1 MAALSL
7 GMKQLQDEATCSV
20 CLDFFT
26 DPVTLDCGHNFCQAC
41 IAQCWGEPPSD
52 STCPQCRER
61 VQPRNLKPNRQFAN
75 MVALAKEFSVQQVG
89 GWRVCGRH
97 QEPLKL
103 FCQDDEAPLCVVCHL
118 SKEHRAHT
126 VVPAQEAAQEY
137 KNQIVAERQKAVAQ
151 FRELHQF
158 LEEQETLLLTRI
170 EDMEKEIAGRRDG
183 HMITLSE
190 ELSSLDK
197 IIQETEE
204 KCEQTASELLQ
215 DVRSALQR
223 CKEKERSE
231 YLVAFPL
238 SVKQRVWDMGDR
250 NIFLENAMKQFK
262 DYLSGSQLQQANV
275 TLDPATA
282 HHQLILAKDRRSVR
296 WGERR
301 QYLPSSLER
310 FSFYCFVL
318 GCEGFTAG
326 RHCWEVTVG
335 SGGNWAVGVARKSVK
350 GEDKLSWG
358 PKGGIWAVRHFCG
371 SYEAPDSPSDI
382 YLSLTQK
389 PERIKV
395 TLKYAVGQ
403 VAFSDADSAA
413 PIYTFSEASF
423 SGETL
428 FPFFWLGEGAC
439 LTLSC

>member
-137 KNQIVAERQKAVAQ
+137 KDQFCSFLDLFMKGREKILACKADAEKESQNLLNQIVAERQKAVAQ

-223 CKEKERSE
+223 
-231 YLVAFPL
+231 L
-238 SVKQRVWDMGDR
+238 S
-250 NIFLENAMKQFK
+250 
-262 DYLSGSQLQQANV
+262 
-275 TLDPATA
+275 
-282 HHQLILAKDRRSVR
+282 
-296 WGERR
+296 
-301 QYLPSSLER
+301 
-310 FSFYCFVL
+310 
-318 GCEGFTAG
+318 
-326 RHCWEVTVG
+326 
-335 SGGNWAVGVARKSVK
+335 
-350 GEDKLSWG
+350 
-358 PKGGIWAVRHFCG
+358 IW
-371 SYEAPDSPSDI
+371 I
-382 YLSLTQK
+382 
-389 PERIKV
+389 
-395 TLKYAVGQ
+395 
-403 VAFSDADSAA
+403 SAA
-413 PIYTFSEASF
+413 AS
-423 SGETL
+423 
-428 FPFFWLGEGAC
+428 
-439 LTLSC
+439 